1 MSNYPDP
8 DEFNDDFEDIP
19 FDYDEDGWHAPRDVL
34 GGGWGTDDAPLGFD
48 DR

>member
-8 DEFNDDFEDIP
+8 DEYNDDFEEYP
-19 FDYDEDGWHAPRDVL
+19 FDYDDDGWTGNWD
-34 GGGWGTDDAPLGFD
+34 TDDAPVGFD

>member
-8 DEFNDDFEDIP
+8 DEYNDDFEDIP
-19 FDYDEDGWHAPRDVL
+19 FDYDEDEGYAPWD
-34 GGGWGTDDAPLGFD
+34 GGWGTDDAPLGFD